1 MNELWLVTRFLLD
14 QAHARI
20 KATLNGEA
28 GALSLEWIVIAVA
41 LAAAAL
47 AVGGYITTSILTEK
61 AQLP

>member
-14 QAHARI
+14 QAHSRI
-20 KATLNGEA
+20 KAALQGEA

-47 AVGGYITTSILTEK
+47 AVGGYITASILRESAK
-61 AQLP
+61 LP